1 MKYIFLFY
9 FIFKESERY
18 ISTLYFNTRLLLSD
32 TLKEECTELM
42 FSKKKNLRILISL
55 EDFSA
60 EVWASSLTAVLW
72 HYFLY

>member
-42 FSKKKNLRILISL
+42 FSKKKNLRILMLKFEPLVSQLFYDTI
-55 EDFSA
+55 FCINM
-60 EVWASSLTAVLW
+60 
-72 HYFLY
+72 